1 MYKCIPGNPLGITE
15 TQLFLKGHV
24 LEESILLKIFVK
36 EEIVI
41 VTEDEFEDY
50 FEEVS

>member
-24 LEESILLKIFVK
+24 LEKSILLKNIVT
-36 EEIVI
+36 EEMVI

-50 FEEVS
+50 FEELN